1 MELTALRA
9 KHIAQD
15 AKEAMHAQIQD
26 LLKEYNVLQQQDFFH
41 MKAILI
47 ASNAR
52 LERNVLS

>member
-52 LERNVLS
+52 